1 MNYITHLNAFFER
14 VSGDGRLTAYHISLY
29 LALFRQWNACRFS
42 ERFAISR
49 AEMMDLARIGSANTY
64 ARCMKELADWGYI
77 HYKASSNLHR
87 GSEVSCI
94 RLDTMNDSFSDTE
107 SDTGT
112 TSDTTGSDRE
122 SQFPYAGNSSGIKSE
137 TARDTG
143 TKTTG
148 DTGTSGD
155 LKNDTAG
162 NTANDTGIQSN
173 TATGTGDDTSRNSG
187 TSCNIKNDTPG
198 STTAD
203 TGIASGRRT
212 DTATD
217 TGNRKNDPAGTE
229 SDTATET
236 ASDTPLI
243 KNIKNINKNKEEE
256 NQKRVEKLRSENQQ
270 EKVKAQKRDRGK
282 TPKTEEE
289 SAIPDFS
296 EVSFFFQQNRFPQK
310 DAQQFYARY
319 LSLGWKTGNDQR
331 IVSWQA
337 LARKWMSNSKK
348 NNSHERPFNQIGAG
362 RFSVATNKD
371 YSEPL

>member
-29 LALFRQWNACRFS
+29 FVLFRQWNACRFS

-77 HYKASSNLHR
+77 RYKASSNLHR

-94 RLDTMNDSFSDTE
+94 RFDTMNESSSDTE
-107 SDTGT
+107 SDTGIINET
-112 TSDTTGSDRE
+112 TEISRK
-122 SQFPYAGNSSGIKSE
+122 SQFSPNNHSSGIRSE
-137 TARDTG
+137 TAHDTR

-148 DTGTSGD
+148 DTGISGD

-162 NTANDTGIQSN
+162 NTANDTGIQSKTARN
-173 TATGTGDDTSRNSG
+173 TGADTSENTGTSCDIKNDTTGSTATDTGMPSNRKIDTATGTGKS
-187 TSCNIKNDTPG
+187 KNE
-198 STTAD
+198 
-203 TGIASGRRT
+203 
-212 DTATD
+212 
-217 TGNRKNDPAGTE
+217 PAGIE
-229 SDTATET
+229 SDTGTDT

-243 KNIKNINKNKEEE
+243 KNINKKKEEE

-270 EKVKAQKRDRGK
+270 ENLNTQERRPEKN
-282 TPKTEEE
+282 PKTEEE
-289 SAIPDFS
+289 SGIPDFS
-296 EVSFFFQQNRFPQK
+296 EVSFFFQQNHFPQTE
-310 DAQQFYARY
+310 AQQFYARY

>member
-64 ARCMKELADWGYI
+64 ARCMKELTDWGYI
-77 HYKASSNLHR
+77 CYKASSNLHR
-87 GSEVSCI
+87 GSEVSGI
-94 RLDTMNDSFSDTE
+94 RLDAMNDSSSDTE
-107 SDTGT
+107 IDIGT
-112 TSDTTGSDRE
+112 INDTTESARE
-122 SQFPYAGNSSGIKSE
+122 NQFPSAGNSSGIKSE

-143 TKTTG
+143 IKTTG
-148 DTGTSGD
+148 DTGTSAD

-162 NTANDTGIQSN
+162 NTANDTGIQSKTARN
-173 TATGTGDDTSRNSG
+173 TG
-187 TSCNIKNDTPG
+187 NDTPG
-198 STTAD
+198 NTGTSCDIKNDIPGSTATD
-203 TGIASGRRT
+203 TGIASNRRT

-229 SDTATET
+229 SDTGTDT

-243 KNIKNINKNKEEE
+243 KKINKNKEEE
-256 NQKRVEKLRSENQQ
+256 NQKRVEQVRSENQQ
-270 EKVKAQKRDRGK
+270 EKVNMQKRRPGK
-282 TPKTEEE
+282 NPKTEEE
-289 SAIPDFS
+289 SGIPDFS
-296 EVSFFFQQNRFPQK
+296 EVSFFFQQNRFPQSE
-310 DAQQFYARY
+310 AQQFYARY

-362 RFSVATNKD
+362 RFSVRANKD